1 LDGFGTQIALF
12 YYGRCYVQNSFR
24 AALVLSTLLFLT
36 VGIAS
41 ADTLITYQLL
51 GATNVSFQVPVNPT
65 VIAFDAGMNFIVS
78 PTNLLVNGV
87 ITTGDTVDFFNSA
100 LGGGFAVVNPGG
112 TTAVVNTSGPQ
123 VYTGPES
130 APTMLG
136 TIASGVPLT
145 DFGTGAPVGTLTTPG
160 TPGPVGSVTT
170 PEPSATVLLGI
181 GLLAVGL
188 AVLGFKPKF
197 AISAN

>member
-1 LDGFGTQIALF
+1 MK
-12 YYGRCYVQNSFR
+12 NSFR
-24 AALVLSTLLFLT
+24 VALFLSVALFLT
-36 VGIAS
+36 AGIAS
-41 ADTLITYQLL
+41 ADTLITYQFT
-51 GATNVSFQVPVNPT
+51 GAVSASFELPVNPT
-65 VIAFDAGMNFIVS
+65 VVKSTAGVDFEVMPLNLMINGMASSDFLVFYSTAFDGGFGAFSSGSSADIN
-78 PTNLLVNGV
+78 
-87 ITTGDTVDFFNSA
+87 TTG
-100 LGGGFAVVNPGG
+100 
-112 TTAVVNTSGPQ
+112 PQ
-123 VYTGPES
+123 LYTGPEN

-136 TIASGVPLT
+136 VVSGGVPLT
-145 DFGTGAPVGTLTTPG
+145 DFNNGSSAGTISTPA

>member
-1 LDGFGTQIALF
+1 
-12 YYGRCYVQNSFR
+12 VQNSFR
-24 AALVLSTLLFLT
+24 AALALSALLFVT

-41 ADTLITYQLL
+41 ADTLITYQLS
-51 GATNVSFQVPVNPT
+51 GATTVSFEVPVNPT
-65 VIAFDAGMNFIVS
+65 VIGFDLGKNFIVV

-87 ITTGDTVDFFNSA
+87 VTTGDTVDFFSTA

-112 TTAVVNTSGPQ
+112 VTAVVDTAGPQ
-123 VYTGPES
+123 VYMGPEN

-136 TIASGVPLT
+136 TVAGGVPLT
-145 DFGTGAPVGTLTTPG
+145 DFGSGAPVGMLSTPG

-170 PEPSATVLLGI
+170 PEPSATALLGV

>member
-1 LDGFGTQIALF
+1 MK
-12 YYGRCYVQNSFR
+12 NSFR
-24 AALVLSTLLFLT
+24 AALALSALLFLT

-41 ADTLITYQLL
+41 ADTLITYQLS
-51 GATNVSFQVPVNPT
+51 GPTTVSFEVPVNPAVT
-65 VIAFDAGMNFIVS
+65 GFDIGFNFVVT

-87 ITTGDTVDFFNSA
+87 VTTGDTVDFFSTA

-112 TTAVVNTSGPQ
+112 ATAVVDTAGPQ
-123 VYTGPES
+123 LYTGPES

-136 TIASGVPLT
+136 VVTGGVPLT
-145 DFGTGAPVGTLTTPG
+145 NFDNPGAPVGMLTTPG
-160 TPGPVGSVTT
+160 TPGPVGSVST

-188 AVLGFKPKF
+188 AVLGFKPRL
-197 AISAN
+197 AITAN

>member
-1 LDGFGTQIALF
+1 MK
-12 YYGRCYVQNSFR
+12 NSFR
-24 AALVLSTLLFLT
+24 AALAFSALLFLT

-41 ADTLITYQLL
+41 ADTLITYQLS
-51 GATNVSFQVPVNPT
+51 GATTVSFEVPVNPT
-65 VIAFDAGMNFIVS
+65 VTAFGLGDNFIVT
-78 PTNLLVNGV
+78 PVDLLVNGV
-87 ITTGDTVDFFNSA
+87 LTTGDTVDFFSTA
-100 LGGGFAVVNPGG
+100 LGGGFAVV
-112 TTAVVNTSGPQ
+112 TSVKSIAVVNTAGPQ
-123 VYTGPES
+123 LYTGPEN

-136 TIASGVPLT
+136 VVPGGVPLT
-145 DFGTGAPVGTLTTPG
+145 TFNGIGVTGTPVGMLTTPG

-197 AISAN
+197 AITAN

>member
-1 LDGFGTQIALF
+1 
-12 YYGRCYVQNSFR
+12 VKNSFR
-24 AALVLSTLLFLT
+24 AALLLSALLFLT

-41 ADTLITYQLL
+41 ADTLITYQLS
-51 GATNVSFQVPVNPT
+51 GATTVSFEVPVNPT
-65 VIAFDAGMNFIVS
+65 VIAFDTGMNFIVS
-78 PTNLLVNGV
+78 PINLLVNGV
-87 ITTGDTVDFFNSA
+87 LTTGDTVDFFNTS
-100 LGGGFAVVNPGG
+100 LGGGFTVVNPGG
-112 TTAVVNTSGPQ
+112 KTAVVDTAGPQ
-123 VYTGPES
+123 LYTGPEN

-136 TIASGVPLT
+136 TVTTGVPLT
-145 DFGTGAPVGTLTTPG
+145 DFGTGAPVGMLTTPG

>member
-1 LDGFGTQIALF
+1 
-12 YYGRCYVQNSFR
+12 VKNSFR
-24 AALVLSTLLFLT
+24 AAFVLSALLFVT

-41 ADTLITYQLL
+41 ADSFITYQLT
-51 GATNVSFQVPVNPT
+51 GPITVSFEVPVNPT
-65 VIAFDAGMNFIVS
+65 VIGFDLGINFIVT
-78 PTNLLVNGV
+78 PTNLMINGV
-87 ITTGDTVDFFNSA
+87 ATTGDTVDFFNLA
-100 LGGGFAVVNPGG
+100 GAGGGFAVVNPGG
-112 TTAVVNTSGPQ
+112 ASAVVNTAGPQ
-123 VYTGPES
+123 LYTGPEN

-136 TIASGVPLT
+136 VVAGGVPLT
-145 DFGTGAPVGTLTTPG
+145 TFNGMGTPGTPVGMLTTPG

-197 AISAN
+197 AITAN

>member
-1 LDGFGTQIALF
+1 
-12 YYGRCYVQNSFR
+12 
-24 AALVLSTLLFLT
+24 LFLT

-41 ADTLITYQLL
+41 ADTLVTYQLS
-51 GATNVSFQVPVNPT
+51 GPTTVSFEVPVNPT
-65 VIAFDAGMNFIVS
+65 VTGFDIGINFIVT
-78 PTNLLVNGV
+78 PINLIINGV
-87 ITTGDTVDFFNSA
+87 PTTGDTVDFFNLTGA
-100 LGGGFAVVNPGG
+100 GGGFAVVNPGG
-112 TTAVVNTSGPQ
+112 ASAVVNTAGPQ
-123 VYTGPES
+123 LYSGLEN

-136 TIASGVPLT
+136 VITGGVPLT
-145 DFGTGAPVGTLTTPG
+145 TFSGMGTPGTPVGMLTTPG

-170 PEPSATVLLGI
+170 PEPSSTVLLGV